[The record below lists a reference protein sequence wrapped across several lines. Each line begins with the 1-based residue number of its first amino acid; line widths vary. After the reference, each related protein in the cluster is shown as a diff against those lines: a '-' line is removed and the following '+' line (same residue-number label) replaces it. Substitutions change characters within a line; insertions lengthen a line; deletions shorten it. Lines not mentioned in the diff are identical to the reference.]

1 MEEEEEEEEEGFS
14 KACEIARRFMGRGW
28 NEEDES
34 HGGPGAGWATQ
45 QPTFANAL
53 GFVLFT
59 QSRPTGEPL
68 RAPLNFPSPSLSVLC
83 QGEKPRNRR
92 TPRVESPQSH

>member
-1 MEEEEEEEEEGFS
+1 MEEEGFS

-28 NEEDES
+28 DEEDES

-53 GFVLFT
+53 GFVLFA

-68 RAPLNFPSPSLSVLC
+68 RAPVNFPPPPFIPC
-83 QGEKPRNRR
+83 QREKPRNRR
-92 TPRVESPQSH
+92 TRVESPQSH